1 MGWKRLIRKITLA
14 RIAITGILLAGF
26 YLLLIAAFEFFQHWL
41 YFRFF
46 LLCIVGIAFLVITYM
61 LKQ

>member
-1 MGWKRLIRKITLA
+1 VAWKQLVRKITLP

-26 YLLLIAAFEFFQHWL
+26 YLLLIATFTFFQRWP

-46 LLCIVGIAFLVITYM
+46 LLCIVGFSFLVITYI